1 MALTDKEKAAYGLLG
16 ITSLYGAGKYGKRAV
31 ARGID
36 TLGFGN
42 VPTSYASDPKWLQ
55 YLDNLIGASK
65 GKRRRMLIEIAR
77 SMRKKGIPVELRA
90 IQQSILDMER
100 KMSTLRSM
108 GRPVPKGLRLRYL
121 DTLEMVSQ
129 RQDAAAIIQRSL
141 NQPISHK
148 HSGKFIEGGMP
159 QKNKYIKQ
167 ALQAKGLDVS
177 KPLPE
182 YNLSAPKGK
191 KTTPFIKSVRSGQSN
206 DPRMRKIT
214 QMLKENKIS
223 EAKAYAKTQK
233 GVKIFKNTNGN
244 IMVKLNPSYLKRAGD
259 LEVWKEYR
267 IGGHTQTTEF
277 KKGRTSTG
285 TGYGKLKTKGFDIT
299 TYASQGETVKSA
311 KGLQKARVGLA
322 GRTGQS
328 LGLHTPVVTT
338 FDYSHNKP
346 GGGTKKGTVKSS
358 YIPKKKKVRASS
370 RTYGDKSL
378 KSLLKKPKTGKT
390 LLKIAAALFSRG
402 RMRF

>member
-1 MALTDKEKAAYGLLG
+1 MALTDKQKDALKIAGGVGTTGYL
-16 ITSLYGAGKYGKRAV
+16 AGKYGKRAV

-65 GKRRRMLIEIAR
+65 GKKRQMLIEIAR

-108 GRPVPKGLRLRYL
+108 GRPIPKGLRLRYL

-129 RQDAAAIIQRSL
+129 RQDATALIQRSL

-177 KPLPE
+177 K
-182 YNLSAPKGK
+182 
-191 KTTPFIKSVRSGQSN
+191 
-206 DPRMRKIT
+206 
-214 QMLKENKIS
+214 
-223 EAKAYAKTQK
+223 
-233 GVKIFKNTNGN
+233 
-244 IMVKLNPSYLKRAGD
+244 
-259 LEVWKEYR
+259 
-267 IGGHTQTTEF
+267 
-277 KKGRTSTG
+277 
-285 TGYGKLKTKGFDIT
+285 
-299 TYASQGETVKSA
+299 
-311 KGLQKARVGLA
+311 
-322 GRTGQS
+322 
-328 LGLHTPVVTT
+328 
-338 FDYSHNKP
+338 
-346 GGGTKKGTVKSS
+346 
-358 YIPKKKKVRASS
+358 
-370 RTYGDKSL
+370 
-378 KSLLKKPKTGKT
+378 
-390 LLKIAAALFSRG
+390 
-402 RMRF
+402 